1 MRSSVFGGPKNAR
14 PKLGFPI
21 KQIPDFSLLKM
32 KRLLSLWQG
41 FFSANEGGG
50 HPMYIF
56 MKQKEMINKGKI
68 HVFVITISRTRLY
81 RFQPVQINLSPIKNQ
96 FFIAARMNEYRWF
109 ESVLKLTTIALG
121 IKGPQ
126 EIMCTSGCISGYASG
141 SNSSKSDFG
150 LVIFEWSH
158 EDDDEEFWVWL
169 PVVLP
174 ATVALPVYAVDTGWD
189 DNDIDDHSDR
199 RLLIG

>member
-1 MRSSVFGGPKNAR
+1 MDQSGIIFTFVHCVHNQSLRSIGWRLNFIYCHSIPVRIDLIRNVWKIKTIFLWKWIQIAKTFTHVTKIWPIGEVLCFGWPENAR
-14 PKLGFPI
+14 PKLGFPN

-32 KRLLSLWQG
+32 KRSLSLWEG

-96 FFIAARMNEYRWF
+96 FF
-109 ESVLKLTTIALG
+109 
-121 IKGPQ
+121 
-126 EIMCTSGCISGYASG
+126 
-141 SNSSKSDFG
+141 
-150 LVIFEWSH
+150 
-158 EDDDEEFWVWL
+158 
-169 PVVLP
+169 
-174 ATVALPVYAVDTGWD
+174 
-189 DNDIDDHSDR
+189 
-199 RLLIG
+199 